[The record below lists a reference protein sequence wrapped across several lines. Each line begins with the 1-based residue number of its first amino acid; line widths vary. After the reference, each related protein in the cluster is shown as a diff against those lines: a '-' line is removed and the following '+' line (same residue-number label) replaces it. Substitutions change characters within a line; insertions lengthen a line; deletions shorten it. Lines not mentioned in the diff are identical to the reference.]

1 MTTNDTGIR
10 TQAKQTQAP
19 SDRRSYQFED
29 SESALTPR
37 VNDEVKSTS
46 LQEHYRD
53 IAVTLGFSDATAT
66 IRIQN
71 MIHGIGDPII
81 TPNSYTGA
89 SRANS
94 THAQSIRT
102 TNTSTTGQ

>member
-19 SDRRSYQFED
+19 DRRSYQFED

-37 VNDEVKSTS
+37 VNDEVKSSS

-53 IAVTLGFSDATAT
+53 IEVTLGFSDATAT
-66 IRIQN
+66 IRIQD
-71 MIHGIGDPII
+71 MIHGIGDPTI

-89 SRANS
+89 SSRANS
-94 THAQSIRT
+94 THAQSIST